1 MKNSDLEDA
10 SYRYSVPILAWDFHY
25 EYVNELK
32 AIAAD
37 LKKVNEISTQNSW
50 NKTEFKIEERIKNE
64 VVVITD
70 LNLKIVFASSKIKR
84 MTGYTEAEVL
94 GNTPKMFQG
103 PETCP
108 NALKEI
114 REAIQLKTSFEKT
127 IENYKKNGKVYSC
140 HISGYPVYNA
150 KGEVSHF
157 IAFEKNALSA

>member
-1 MKNSDLEDA
+1 MKNADLEDN

-32 AIAAD
+32 AIVAD
-37 LKKVNEISTQNSW
+37 LKKVHDISNQYSW
-50 NKTEFKIEERIKNE
+50 NEKELGIEERIKNE

-103 PETCP
+103 PETCQT
-108 NALKEI
+108 ALKEI

-127 IENYKKNGKVYSC
+127 IENYKKNGKMYSC
-140 HISGYPVYNA
+140 RISGFPVYNA

>member
-1 MKNSDLEDA
+1 MKNSDLEEA

-32 AIAAD
+32 AIVAD
-37 LKKVNEISTQNSW
+37 LKKVHDIAAQYSW
-50 NKTEFKIEERIKNE
+50 NQKELEIEERIKNE

-108 NALKEI
+108 TALKEI
-114 REAIQLKTSFEKT
+114 REAIQLKTPFEKT

-140 HISGYPVYNA
+140 KISGFPVYNA

>member
-1 MKNSDLEDA
+1 MKNADFEDP

-32 AIAAD
+32 AMAAD
-37 LKKVNEISTQNSW
+37 LKKVYKISTQYSW
-50 NKTEFKIEERIKNE
+50 NEKELKIEERIKNE

-70 LNLKIVFASSKIKR
+70 LNLKIVFASNKIKR

-103 PETCP
+103 EKTCP

-114 REAIQLKTSFEKT
+114 REAIRDKTPFDKT

-140 HISGYPVYNA
+140 HISGYPVYNVA
-150 KGEVSHF
+150 GEVSHF